1 MRGDNKNSLGPP
13 VYNPNGT
20 SNSSS
25 VFVGRYVYNNRPHL
39 CTACM
44 RCGLII
50 ISVLMPI
57 TLTSTEA
64 GVRGGS
70 FQERGKFSGGGVHG
84 RCTGGNVLRSRR
96 RGWSVVLASVIRR
109 SHRVGAAL
117 ITGRPAG
124 RPGSTRARSRV
135 HRRSTGSVSSAAD
148 NRCDNLI
155 SARAEE
161 DPARPGR
168 ERRLL
173 LKTRRLAESQLLR
186 ARGDTTG

>member
-70 FQERGKFSGGGVHG
+70 FQERGKFSGGVYRADVQGEMSCVLG
-84 RCTGGNVLRSRR
+84 AVGGLLFSR
-96 RGWSVVLASVIRR
+96 A
-109 SHRVGAAL
+109 
-117 ITGRPAG
+117 
-124 RPGSTRARSRV
+124 
-135 HRRSTGSVSSAAD
+135 
-148 NRCDNLI
+148 
-155 SARAEE
+155 
-161 DPARPGR
+161 
-168 ERRLL
+168 
-173 LKTRRLAESQLLR
+173 
-186 ARGDTTG
+186 

>member
-25 VFVGRYVYNNRPHL
+25 VFVGRYIYNNRPHL

-64 GVRGGS
+64 RVRGGS
-70 FQERGKFSGGGVHG
+70 FQERGKFSGGGVQD
-84 RCTGGNVLRSRR
+84 RCTGRNVLHSRR

-117 ITGRPAG
+117 ITGRPGVQAALACG
-124 RPGSTRARSRV
+124 LVCMADRPAAYRVPPTIAATILLALAPKKTRPGP
-135 HRRSTGSVSSAAD
+135 AA
-148 NRCDNLI
+148 N
-155 SARAEE
+155 E
-161 DPARPGR
+161 D
-168 ERRLL
+168 
-173 LKTRRLAESQLLR
+173 SF
-186 ARGDTTG
+186 